1 MGIWPLF
8 SHQVLRSG
16 SDPELDKACLS
27 MGAADLSLSLIRTG
41 SLLIIY
47 VKQYLC
53 CLLIYLAPRNTM
65 FYESSPEKIPMGQAP
80 LSPTPTLLPT
90 LIIVPI
96 LLLRVK

>member
-1 MGIWPLF
+1 
-8 SHQVLRSG
+8 
-16 SDPELDKACLS
+16 

-53 CLLIYLAPRNTM
+53 FLLIYLAPRNTM

-80 LSPTPTLLPT
+80 LSPTPALPPT